1 MDKERTPKMYRIG
14 PFARHMGVTPDLLK
28 HYEQFHLIESVPSE
42 SGYRYYP
49 FSQSARLLAA
59 VTLRGYGFSLRE
71 IDGLLGGA
79 DPGEIRRALDAQGKH
94 IEHEI
99 LFRQAVLTEQRQLSV
114 WLERMS
120 DRRWDCRME
129 ELGPL
134 CFLPH
139 TRRWDFLSDA
149 RIYEILKDWTDWM
162 PVVKSCM
169 EIPPSPEPLSA
180 RDHDESFWG
189 LILPQALAEKY
200 AIPLNDAVKRIPGR
214 KWLICDYVIAPP
226 FDPDRQALMEVLQ
239 NELDRRDLAPAG
251 AIYNTLLLR
260 TQADRNG
267 LSVSRL
273 GSFLVPIR

>member
-1 MDKERTPKMYRIG
+1 MDKEHTPKMYRIG

-28 HYEQFHLIESVPSE
+28 HYEQFHLVESVPSE

-49 FSQSARLLAA
+49 FPQSGRLLAA

-79 DPGEIRRALDAQGKH
+79 EPGEIRRALDAQGKN

-99 LFRQAVLTEQRQLSV
+99 LFRQAVLAEQRQFSV

-139 TRRWDFLSDA
+139 TRHWDFLSDD
-149 RIYEILKDWTDWM
+149 RIYEILKDWTGWM
-162 PVVKSCM
+162 PVVKSCL
-169 EIPPSPEPLSA
+169 EIPLSPEPLSA
-180 RDHDESFWG
+180 RNHDEFFWG

-214 KWLICDYVIAPP
+214 KWLICDYMANSPSVPERP
-226 FDPDRQALMEVLQ
+226 TLMKCLQ
-239 NELDRRDLAPAG
+239 DELDRRDLVPADT
-251 AIYNTLLLR
+251 IYNTLLLR
-260 TQADRNG
+260 TQTDHSG
-267 LSVSRL
+267 PSVSRL
-273 GSFLVPIR
+273 GFFLVPVC